1 MKDNA
6 VLFAIHEFERTL
18 EYIETHPEYS
28 HLKGKVRAE
37 YNRVRELEK
46 TGNLYDYYKKFRD
59 EENPHRDE
67 FAFLSTIGI
76 KTSEEMADYIEANYQ
91 TEINNRF
98 ELSDFVQGETYTN
111 NFISMIFLCS
121 YQGGM
126 RKSNKKNALV
136 LLAVHN
142 NPLYSDEWKSDGTLH
157 YTGMGTIGDQSLTFM
172 QNKTLL
178 ESQTNGVELY
188 LFESYSDNEYIYTG
202 RVELAAAPYISY
214 RLEPDTSGNLRRVAK
229 FPLRIANGGSI
240 TPIDVNVILANSKKK
255 EKKAHQMSDDE
266 LAEQA
271 RRAGNNEST
280 ERPVTTVHRDRNE
293 LVSEHTKRRAAGLCD
308 LCSEY
313 APFNSKNGNP
323 YLEEH
328 HVLPLA
334 DGGPDAIYNTV
345 ALCPN
350 CHRKMHVVHAK
361 ADVKL
366 LQRKIRQY
374 LENINDNE
382 NIQKLDEILVR

>member
-6 VLFAIHEFERTL
+6 VIFAIHEFERTL
-18 EYIETHPEYS
+18 AYIDTHSQYES
-28 HLKGKVRAE
+28 LKGKVRAE
-37 YNRVRELEK
+37 YNRVKDLDK

-59 EENPHRDE
+59 EENPHKNE

-76 KTSEEMADYIEANYQ
+76 KTSEEMADYIEANYAG
-91 TEINNRF
+91 EINNRF
-98 ELSDFVQGETYTN
+98 ELSDFIQGETYTN
-111 NFISMIFLCS
+111 NFISAIFLCS

-136 LLAVHN
+136 LFAVHN

-157 YTGMGTIGDQSLTFM
+157 YTGMGRKGNQSLTFM

-188 LFESYSDNEYIYTG
+188 LFESYTDNEYIFTG
-202 RVELAAAPYISY
+202 KVELAAAPYIS
-214 RLEPDTSGNLRRVAK
+214 RKSEPDSSGMFRQVAK

-240 TPIDVNVILANSKKK
+240 IPIDIDVILANSKKK
-255 EKKAHQMSDDE
+255 AKKATQMTDEE

-271 RRAGNNEST
+271 KKGGNEEST
-280 ERPVTTVHRDRNE
+280 GRPVTTIHRDRNE
-293 LVSEHTKRRAAGLCD
+293 LVSEYTKRRAGGFCD
-308 LCSEY
+308 LCLNP
-313 APFNSKNGNP
+313 APFNRKNGNP

-328 HVLPLA
+328 HVLTLA
-334 DGGPDAIYNTV
+334 DGGPDTIYNTV

-350 CHRKMHVVHAK
+350 CHRKMHVVHSK
-361 ADVKL
+361 ADVKR
-366 LQRKIRQY
+366 LQAKITLY
-374 LENINDNE
+374 LQDDNDVE
-382 NIQKLDEILVR
+382 NIQKLTDILVR